1 VPETATENAA
11 GGTSSRRLFYY
22 TGGFLTQRRIRRI
35 LELAGHEL
43 RLGAGRLQPGAGDRI
58 AVWGHSPYAA
68 RGEAMARR
76 TGAKLLRIED
86 AFLRS
91 VHTGRGG
98 TPPLGLVIDS
108 RGMHFD
114 PAQPSDLEVLLA
126 THPLDD
132 TALLDA
138 ARAGMARLQE
148 ADLSKYNA
156 HHPAFAPD
164 PAMPAPGYVLVID
177 QTRGDA
183 SVIHGGCDANTFRE
197 MLFHA
202 CEAHP
207 GQRIVI
213 KTHPETTAGHRKGYF
228 DAAALA
234 LAPGADIT
242 LLEAPVSPAAL
253 LAGAVS
259 VYTVSSQMGFE
270 AILAGHRPHVFGQPF
285 YAGWG
290 LSEDSKPLQRRQRRL
305 TRAQLFA
312 AAMIL
317 YPVWYDPYH
326 DRLCPLDQAISALE
340 AQVRVWRE
348 DRHGWQASGMRL
360 WKRRPLN
367 GFFGTVKPVRFRD
380 GPPHGGRRA
389 MVWASKA
396 EAAPQDAVRIEDG
409 FLRSRGLGADLVPPL
424 SLVSDDLG
432 IYYDPR
438 HESRLERLIASRAT
452 LRPDQAARAQA
463 LVSTLVARGLSKYNL
478 GNDAPDIASLAA
490 GRQVVLVPGQVE
502 DDASIRYGA
511 SGICTN
517 HALLAAAREAHP
529 EAFVIYKPHPDIE
542 AGLRPGHIASADQ
555 YADLVAQ
562 QTDPAALLAQVDTV
576 WTMTSLLGFEALI
589 RGRRVVTLGAPF
601 YAGWGLTD
609 HRGPALPRRGAHVSL
624 DGLVH
629 ATLIDY
635 PRYRDPVSGLPCPVE
650 VVVARLAQGEVARGG
665 PVNRLLA
672 KAQGLLA
679 GQAHLWRR
687 G

>member
-1 VPETATENAA
+1 MPERATDNAA
-11 GGTSSRRLFYY
+11 GGQSSRRLFYY

-43 RLGAGRLQPGAGDRI
+43 RLGAGRLQPGPDDRI

-68 RGEAMARR
+68 RGEAVAHR

-91 VHTGRGG
+91 VHPGRGG

-138 ARAGMARLQE
+138 ARSAMARLKE

-156 HHPAFAPD
+156 HHPAFAAD
-164 PAMPAPGYVLVID
+164 TALPAPGYVLLID

-202 CEAHP
+202 CEDHP
-207 GQRIVI
+207 GQRIII

-228 DAAALA
+228 DAASLA

-242 LLEAPVSPAAL
+242 LLDAPVSPAAL
-253 LAGAVS
+253 LAGAVA

-290 LSEDSKPLQRRQRRL
+290 LSEDARPVQRRQRRL

-317 YPVWYDPYH
+317 YPVWYDPCR
-326 DRLCPLDQAISALE
+326 DRLCPLDQVISALE
-340 AQVRVWRE
+340 AQVRAWRE

-367 GFFGTVKPVRFRD
+367 GFFGGVKPVRFRD
-380 GPPHGGRRA
+380 GRPRDGRRA

-396 EAAPQDAVRIEDG
+396 GEAAQDAVRVEDG

-424 SLVSDDLG
+424 SLVCDDLG
-432 IYYDPR
+432 IYYDPQR
-438 HESRLERLIASRAT
+438 ESRLERLIASRAT

-463 LVSTLVARGLSKYNL
+463 LVATLVARGLSKYNL
-478 GNDAPDIASLAA
+478 GTAAPDITALAA
-490 GRQVVLVPGQVE
+490 GRRVVLVPGQVE

-511 SGICTN
+511 GEVRSN
-517 HALLAAAREAHP
+517 RALLEAAREAHP
-529 EAFVIYKPHPDIE
+529 ADFIIYKPHPDVE
-542 AGLRPGHIASADQ
+542 AGLRPGNVGEAEQ
-555 YADLVAQ
+555 LADLVAQ
-562 QTDPAALLAQVDTV
+562 GTDPAALLAQVDTV

-609 HRGPALPRRGAHVSL
+609 HRGPALPRRTARVTL

-650 VVVARLAQGEVARGG
+650 VVAARLAQGDVARGG
-665 PVNRLLA
+665 PLNRLLA

-687 G
+687 S

>member
-1 VPETATENAA
+1 MQERKVEHAA
-11 GGTSSRRLFYY
+11 GGPSSRRLFYY
-22 TGGFLTQRRIRRI
+22 NAGFLTQPRIRRI
-35 LELAGHEL
+35 LELAGYDL
-43 RLGAGRLQPGAGDRI
+43 RLGVPSPDDRI

-68 RGEAMARR
+68 RGEAMARQ
-76 TGAKLLRIED
+76 TGAGLVRVED

-91 VHTGRGG
+91 VHPGRDGDL
-98 TPPLGLVIDS
+98 PLGLIIDS

-114 PAQPSDLEVLLA
+114 PAHPSDLEVLLA

-132 TALLDA
+132 SALLDR

-156 HHPAFAPD
+156 HDPD
-164 PAMPAPGYVLVID
+164 AALPAPGYVLLID

-183 SVIHGGCDANTFRE
+183 SVRQGRADSNTFRE

-202 CEAHP
+202 HQDNP
-207 GQRIVI
+207 GARIVI
-213 KTHPETTAGHRKGYF
+213 KTHPETIAGHRPGYF
-228 DAAALA
+228 DADTLA

-242 LLEAPVSPAAL
+242 LLDAPVSPRAL
-253 LAGAVS
+253 LDGAIA

-270 AILAGHRPHVFGQPF
+270 AILAGHKPHVFGQPF

-290 LSEDSKPLQRRQRRL
+290 LSHDFTPLARRQRNL

-317 YPVWYDPYH
+317 YPLWYDPCR
-326 DRLCPLDQAISALE
+326 DRLCTLETAIATLE

-348 DRHGWQASGMRL
+348 DRLGWQASGMRL
-360 WKRRPLN
+360 WKRGAIN
-367 GFFGTVKPVRFRD
+367 GFFGSIRPVRFRE
-380 GPPHGGRRA
+380 GPPRDGRRA

-396 EAAPQDAVRIEDG
+396 DTGTEGAVRVEDG

-424 SLVSDDLG
+424 SLVCDDLG

-438 HESRLERLIASRAT
+438 HDSRLERMIATRAS
-452 LRPDQAARAQA
+452 LRPDQAMRARA
-463 LVSTLVARGLSKYNL
+463 LIETLIAQGLSKYNL
-478 GNDAPDIASLAA
+478 GQNAPDIRSLAA
-490 GRQVVLVPGQVE
+490 GRRVILVPGQVE
-502 DDASIRYGA
+502 DDASIRLGA
-511 SGICTN
+511 GEIRTN
-517 HALLAAAREAHP
+517 MALLAAARAANP
-529 EAFVIYKPHPDIE
+529 QAFVIYKPHPDVE
-542 AGLRPGHIASADQ
+542 AGLRPGALQDGGDT
-555 YADLVAQ
+555 ADLVLAG
-562 QTDPAALLAQVDTV
+562 TDPAALLEQVDAV

-609 HRGPALPRRGAHVSL
+609 HHGPALLRRTAHVSL
-624 DGLVH
+624 EGLVH
-629 ATLIDY
+629 AALIDY
-635 PRYRDPVSGLPCPVE
+635 PRYRDPVTGLPCPVE
-650 VVVARLAQGEVARGG
+650 VAVDRLASGAVARGG
-665 PVNRLLA
+665 LANRLLA
-672 KAQGLLA
+672 KLQGVFA